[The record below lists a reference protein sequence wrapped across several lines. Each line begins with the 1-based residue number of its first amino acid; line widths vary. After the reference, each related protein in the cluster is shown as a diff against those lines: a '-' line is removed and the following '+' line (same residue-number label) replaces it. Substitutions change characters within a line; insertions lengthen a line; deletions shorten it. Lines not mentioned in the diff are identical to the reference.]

1 MKKMEPQQMALVW
14 AAAVVLFGILEAATV
29 NLVSLWFIA
38 GALASLVAA
47 LVGAPLW
54 LQVLLFFAVSVVLL
68 AALRPLVKKYVAPR
82 VTRTNADSLVG
93 QEAVVTE
100 TIDNLNAQGQVKV
113 NGMYWTARSTDST
126 LISPGATVV
135 IRSIQGVKVLVD
147 PVAAPVQK

>member
-1 MKKMEPQQMALVW
+1 MEPQQMALVW

-38 GALASLVAA
+38 GALVSLVAA
-47 LVGAPLW
+47 LAGAPLW

-126 LISPGATVV
+126 LISQGATVV

>member
-1 MKKMEPQQMALVW
+1 MEPQHMTLVW

-38 GALASLVAA
+38 GALVSFIAA

-54 LQVLLFFAVSVVLL
+54 LQVLLFFAVSIVLL

-113 NGMYWTARSTDST
+113 NGMYWTARSIENHRIDKDA
-126 LISPGATVV
+126 IVV

-147 PVAAPVQK
+147 PVPALVQK

>member
-1 MKKMEPQQMALVW
+1 MEPQQMALVW

-54 LQVLLFFAVSVVLL
+54 LQILLFFAVSIVLL

-82 VTRTNADSLVG
+82 VIRTNADSLVG

-113 NGMYWTARSTDST
+113 NGMYWTARSTDSA
-126 LISPGATVV
+126 LISQGATVV

>member
-1 MKKMEPQQMALVW
+1 MEPQQMALVW

-38 GALASLVAA
+38 GALVSFIAA

-126 LISPGATVV
+126 LISQGATVV
-135 IRSIQGVKVLVD
+135 IRSIQGVKVMVD

>member
-1 MKKMEPQQMALVW
+1 MDPQHMALVW
-14 AAAVVLFGILEAATV
+14 VAAMVLFGILEAATV

-38 GALASLVAA
+38 GALASFVVA

-54 LQVLLFFAVSVVLL
+54 LQAVLFFAVSIVLL

-100 TIDNLNAQGQVKV
+100 AIDNLNAQGQVKV
-113 NGMYWTARSTDST
+113 GGMFWTARSTDST
-126 LISPGATVV
+126 RIPQGTTVV

-147 PVAAPVQK
+147 PVPAPVKQ

>member
-1 MKKMEPQQMALVW
+1 MEPQHMALVW

-38 GALASLVAA
+38 GALVSFIAA

-54 LQVLLFFAVSVVLL
+54 LQVLLFFAVSIVLL
-68 AALRPLVKKYVAPR
+68 AALRPLVKKYVTPR

-126 LISPGATVV
+126 LISQGATVV

>member
-1 MKKMEPQQMALVW
+1 MEPQQMALVW

-54 LQVLLFFAVSVVLL
+54 LQVLLFFAVSVMLL

-126 LISPGATVV
+126 LISQGATVV

>member
-1 MKKMEPQQMALVW
+1 MEPQQMALVW

-126 LISPGATVV
+126 LISQGATVV

>member
-1 MKKMEPQQMALVW
+1 MEPQHMALVW

-38 GALASLVAA
+38 GSLASLVAA
-47 LVGAPLW
+47 LAGAPLW
-54 LQVLLFFAVSVVLL
+54 LQILLFFAVSIVLL

-100 TIDNLNAQGQVKV
+100 AIDNLNAQGQVKV
-113 NGMYWTARSTDST
+113 NGMYWTARSTGNDR
-126 LISPGATVV
+126 IDKDAVVV
-135 IRSIQGVKVLVD
+135 IRSIQGVKVMVD
-147 PVAAPVQK
+147 PMPAPVQK

>member
-1 MKKMEPQQMALVW
+1 MEPQQMALVW

-47 LVGAPLW
+47 LVGATLW
-54 LQVLLFFAVSVVLL
+54 LQVLLFFAVSVMLL

-126 LISPGATVV
+126 LISQGATVV

>member
-1 MKKMEPQQMALVW
+1 MEPQQMALVW

-54 LQVLLFFAVSVVLL
+54 LQVLLFFAVSVMLL

-126 LISPGATVV
+126 LISQGATVV
-135 IRSIQGVKVLVD
+135 IRSIQGVKVMVD

>member
-1 MKKMEPQQMALVW
+1 MEPQQMILVW
-14 AAAVVLFGILEAATV
+14 VAAVVLFGILEAATV

-38 GALASLVAA
+38 GALVSFVAA
-47 LVGAPLW
+47 LAGAPLW
-54 LQVLLFFAVSVVLL
+54 LQILLFFAVSIVLL

-82 VTRTNADSLVG
+82 VIRTNAESLVG

-113 NGMYWTARSTDST
+113 NGMFWTARSTDST
-126 LISPGATVV
+126 LIPQGATVV

-147 PVAAPVQK
+147 PVPVSVQK

>member
-1 MKKMEPQQMALVW
+1 MEPQQMALVW

-54 LQVLLFFAVSVVLL
+54 LQILLFFSVSIVLL

-82 VTRTNADSLVG
+82 VIRTNADSLVG

-126 LISPGATVV
+126 LISQGTTVV

-147 PVAAPVQK
+147 PVTAPVQK

>member
-1 MKKMEPQQMALVW
+1 MEPQQMALVW

-54 LQVLLFFAVSVVLL
+54 LQILLFFAVSIVLL

-82 VTRTNADSLVG
+82 VIRTNADSLVG

-126 LISPGATVV
+126 LISQGATVV

>member
-1 MKKMEPQQMALVW
+1 MEPQQMALVW

-38 GALASLVAA
+38 GALVSFIAA

-54 LQVLLFFAVSVVLL
+54 LQVLLFFAVSIVLL

-126 LISPGATVV
+126 LISQGATVV

>member
-1 MKKMEPQQMALVW
+1 MKKMEPQNMTLVW

-29 NLVSLWFIA
+29 SLVSLWFIA
-38 GALASLVAA
+38 GALVSFIAA
-47 LVGAPLW
+47 LAGAPLW
-54 LQVLLFFAVSVVLL
+54 LQVLLFFAVSIVLL

-113 NGMYWTARSTDST
+113 GGMFWTARSTDST
-126 LISPGATVV
+126 LIPKGAAVV
-135 IRSIQGVKVLVD
+135 IRSIQGVKLLVD
-147 PVAAPVQK
+147 PVAAAAKQ